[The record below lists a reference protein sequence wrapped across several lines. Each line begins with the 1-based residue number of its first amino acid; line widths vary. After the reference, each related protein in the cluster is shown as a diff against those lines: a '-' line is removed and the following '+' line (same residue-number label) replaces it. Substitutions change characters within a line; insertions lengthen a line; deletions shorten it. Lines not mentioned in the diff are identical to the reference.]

1 MKKLIKS
8 IRNSILII
16 ILVCFAMAGIDYLRM
31 NNNELPVFNISF
43 YNTKNR
49 TQGFK
54 GIFYTASRK
63 VRANPNE
70 SLYESS
76 KVKFKLLW
84 FDLKITNKFPKY
96 KEKYTYSLT
105 KSETCEKSSLYYAD
119 LDIKVYTYCLDEV
132 KVNNKELNS
141 SLSKNNRLIDDILN
155 FLSYTGLYSDNST
168 MMFENDDIKIYQC
181 NKENINDIYIG
192 SKDMTFNNDFCTRK
206 DDDLKY
212 IFEIEENTEGVELKD
227 EKEVFYEDEEYKYT
241 FDKVKSDYIYI
252 TTPEVRGFEAKKIK
266 LKDVLNNKLLTI
278 DELQKKGLSFE
289 KESKNKE

>member
-1 MKKLIKS
+1 MKKLVKS
-8 IRNSILII
+8 IRNLILII
-16 ILVCFAMAGIDYLRM
+16 ILVCFMMAGIDYFRM
-31 NNNELPVFNISF
+31 NNNKLPVFNVSF
-43 YNTKNR
+43 YNTRNR

-54 GIFYTASRK
+54 GVFYTASRK

-84 FDLKITNKFPKY
+84 FDLKVTNKYPKY
-96 KEKYTYSLT
+96 EDKYTYSLT
-105 KSETCEKSSLYYAD
+105 NSETCEKSSLYYAD
-119 LDIKVYTYCLDEV
+119 LDIKIYTYCLDEV

-141 SLSKNNRLIDDILN
+141 YLGKDKKIIDNILDD
-155 FLSYTGLYSDNST
+155 LSYTGMYSDNST
-168 MMFENDDIKIYQC
+168 MMFENDNIKIYQC

-192 SKDMTFNNDFCTRK
+192 SKDMTFNSDFCTRK

-212 IFEIEENTEGVELKD
+212 IFEIEENTEGVELKE
-227 EKEVFYEDEEYKYT
+227 EKEVFYEDEENIYS
-241 FDKVKSDYIYI
+241 FDKVKSDYVFI

-278 DELQKKGLSFE
+278 EELQNKGLSFD

>member
-16 ILVCFAMAGIDYLRM
+16 ILVCFMMAVIDYLRM
-31 NNNELPVFNISF
+31 NNNKLPIFNISF
-43 YNTKNR
+43 YNTRNR

-54 GIFYTASRK
+54 GVFYTASRK

-76 KVKFKLLW
+76 KVKFKLLS
-84 FDLKITNKFPKY
+84 FNLKITNKYPKY
-96 KEKYTYSLT
+96 EDKYTYSLT
-105 KSETCEKSSLYYAD
+105 NSETCEKSSLYYAD
-119 LDIKVYTYCLDEV
+119 LDIKIYTYCLDEV

-141 SLSKNNRLIDDILN
+141 YLGKDKKIIDNILDD
-155 FLSYTGLYSDNST
+155 LSYTGMYSDNST
-168 MMFENDDIKIYQC
+168 MMFENDNIKIYQC

-192 SKDMTFNNDFCTRK
+192 SKDMTFNSDFCTRK

-212 IFEIEENTEGVELKD
+212 IFEIEENTEGVELKE
-227 EKEVFYEDEEYKYT
+227 EKEVFYEDEENIYS
-241 FDKVKSDYIYI
+241 FDKVKSDYVFI

-278 DELQKKGLSFE
+278 EELQNKGLSFD